1 MFMIIQYKTKHRLD
15 KKDWE
20 QRYPIDQICEE
31 EPPFHP
37 MFFIDKETAWQQLE
51 EWGSEKEMAELQNI
65 EIVGVH

>member
-15 KKDWE
+15 KKTWE

-31 EPPFHP
+31 NPPFHP

-51 EWGSEKEMAELQNI
+51 EWGIEK
-65 EIVGVH
+65 